1 MLKGG
6 EIGAFGGGE
15 IGAFGGGSLEQPRQ
29 WLCALPAAWPPHR
42 RESAHAAR
50 ATRCSSHPVL

>member
-1 MLKGG
+1 MLK
-6 EIGAFGGGE
+6 GGE

-29 WLCALPAAWPPHR
+29 WLCALPEAWPPHR